1 MKSTRAGFTLLE
13 SVIAIALASAGLAA
27 LYQVYA
33 SSARAELLAN
43 SAEDAASL
51 AQQLMATTRPGDSG
65 ETGEFSWQVTS
76 QATSGWDGLET
87 VTIVMETPS
96 GREYRVSWDR
106 PVSSGAEQ

>member
-1 MKSTRAGFTLLE
+1 MKSNRAGFTLLE

-43 SAEDAASL
+43 DAEDAASL
-51 AQQLMATTRPGDSG
+51 AQHLMATSRPGEGG
-65 ETGEFSWQVTS
+65 ETGAFTWQVETT
-76 QATSGWDGLET
+76 ATPGWDGLET
-87 VTIVMETPS
+87 VTIVLATRT

-106 PVSSGAEQ
+106 PVASGETP